1 MTMVMD
7 IPFIANNFPVFIN
20 GSGIP
25 PHPHCHLPHSL
36 VLLVREIGFA
46 CYHRVLRVL
55 LRFFSHSKSFSF
67 DVARYEPYLI
77 CNLVRSRFS
86 VFFFKFFVYF
96 FVVLLLLLICCV
108 FAPCFSFSPT
118 FLGSRL
124 NLFSHTL
131 LKKSTNSAWACLIY
145 NTLNSTQSTKLFSLL
160 GLWSLKCLQGVW
172 DLSSSC
178 V

>member
-1 MTMVMD
+1 MLCPFGWMRLIMVKRIMTMVMD

-67 DVARYEPYLI
+67 DVAMYEPYLI

-86 VFFFKFFVYF
+86 VFFFNFLYIFLLYCCCCWSVSYLPPVSAF
-96 FVVLLLLLICCV
+96 PQHFSVLGLICLV
-108 FAPCFSFSPT
+108 
-118 FLGSRL
+118 
-124 NLFSHTL
+124 TL
-131 LKKSTNSAWACLIY
+131 CWRSQQTPH
-145 NTLNSTQSTKLFSLL
+145 
-160 GLWSLKCLQGVW
+160 GLA
-172 DLSSSC
+172 
-178 V
+178 